1 MDTPLEILQV
11 IDKLTNEVLDM
22 SKITLK
28 KVQHMYSNT
37 KEEIWRVFYGDE
49 VIKRNNNLVAT
60 YKCAN
65 CARSN
70 IVALNNVVRKM
81 NHDIRECN
89 NCKNAN
95 EGKTAQQSKFMK
107 EHGTKIQAG
116 ERFKVV
122 EEKLKEHVLGRL
134 QKDQLAFNDMDDDFK
149 DQYFQKHLTVEEYD
163 RIKDKIKGFHNKKFT
178 DASKF
183 QYFPCSK
190 VGNQTMYSPC
200 LYDAE
205 RDVVEKP
212 TYITFECESCGDEF
226 TNRDLYIQK
235 NKYKVLCKECNFC
248 NNTFKIRQF
257 KNVIGENIQ
266 YQSQLEKRFIESCN
280 DMGVRVI
287 NGPKVTYVMNG
298 KERVYRVDFEI
309 PSMNMLL
316 EAKDN
321 RVWHREQVTNG
332 KWKLKEDAALKYCKE
347 NGKRFVMFYPKTYMS
362 IIDMIKKAN
371 KI

>member
-1 MDTPLEILQV
+1 MDTPLEIV
-11 IDKLTNEVLDM
+11 HVVDKRTNEELDIN
-22 SKITLK
+22 KIALR

-37 KEEIWRVFYGDE
+37 KQEIWRVFYGEE

-81 NHDIRECN
+81 NHSIRECN

-95 EGKTAQQSKFMK
+95 EEKTAKQSKFMQDNSK
-107 EHGTKIQAG
+107 RIQAG
-116 ERFKVV
+116 EHFKA
-122 EEKLKEHVLGRL
+122 LRATPIDSVLNRL
-134 QKDQLAFNDMDDDFK
+134 QKDQQAFDEMDDDFK
-149 DQYFQKHLTVEEYD
+149 DQYFQKHLTLDEYE
-163 RIKDKIKGFHNKKFT
+163 RIKDKIKGYHNKKFT

-183 QYFPCSK
+183 QYFPCGK
-190 VGNQTMYSPC
+190 VANQTMYSPC
-200 LYDAE
+200 LYDSD
-205 RDVVEKP
+205 RDVIEKP
-212 TYITFECESCGDEF
+212 NYITFECESCGDEF

-248 NNTFKIRQF
+248 NNTFKIRCC
-257 KNVIGENIQ
+257 KNAFGEKIQ
-266 YQSQLEKRFIESCN
+266 YQSQLEKRFIEHCN
-280 DMGVRVI
+280 ELGVRVL
-287 NGPKVTYVMNG
+287 NGPKITYVMNG
-298 KERVYRVDFEI
+298 KERVYKVDFEI
-309 PSMNMLL
+309 PSMNLLL

-321 RVWHREQVTNG
+321 HVWHREQVANG
-332 KWKLKEDAALKYCKE
+332 KWKLKEEAALKYCND